1 MMKISNETK
10 VGALT
15 AISITLLILGF
26 NFLKGKNVFAKK
38 STMYVTFKRVEGLNV
53 ADGIKINGLRVGAV
67 EGLEEKDM
75 NLSEVVVAFQL
86 HKEINIPTDSYA
98 KIVATPLG
106 STAIIITMGNAKTFL
121 NEGDTLKGID
131 SKSMVEDLKETLQPT
146 VENVN
151 KTLATLDST
160 IRKIGNVF
168 DAEAKQNI
176 GRTLEE
182 LASTTSRLNTLL
194 EPNKGS
200 LAQTLEN
207 VKGFTGNLKQNNDSI
222 TAVVN
227 NLTKASRDLSSADIS
242 HTIASLE
249 KATTTLNAI
258 LLGIKE
264 GKGSLG
270 KLTTDEQLYKNL
282 NSTSNSLNILLQDLR
297 IHPKRYVQVSVFG
310 KKDKTAPL
318 MSPLTDSLSKQQ

>member
-10 VGALT
+10 IGALT
-15 AISITLLILGF
+15 AVSITLLILGF
-26 NFLKGKNVFAKK
+26 NFLKGKNIFVKK

-86 HKEINIPTDSYA
+86 LKQIYA

-106 STAIIITMGNAKTFL
+106 STAIVITMGSATTFL
-121 NEGDTLKGID
+121 NEGDTLKGME

-151 KTLATLDST
+151 RTLATLDST

-168 DAEAKQNI
+168 DAEAKKNI
-176 GRTLEE
+176 GSTLEE
-182 LASTTSRLNTLL
+182 LALTTSRLNALL
-194 EPNKGS
+194 EPNNGS

-227 NLTKASRDLSSADIS
+227 NLTKASRDLASADIS
-242 HTIASLE
+242 KTISSLE
-249 KATTTLNAI
+249 KATTTLNTI
-258 LLGIKE
+258 LAGIKD

-270 KLTTDEQLYKNL
+270 KFATDEQLYKNL
-282 NSTSNSLNILLQDLR
+282 NSTSNSLNTLLQDLR
-297 IHPKRYVQVSVFG
+297 LHPKRYVQVSVFG

-318 MSPLTDSLSKQQ
+318 MAPLPDSLSKQ

>member
-1 MMKISNETK
+1 
-10 VGALT
+10 
-15 AISITLLILGF
+15 
-26 NFLKGKNVFAKK
+26 
-38 STMYVTFKRVEGLNV
+38 MYVTFKRVEGLNV

-86 HKEINIPTDSYA
+86 LKQINIPTDSYA

-106 STAIIITMGNAKTFL
+106 STAIVITMGSATTFL
-121 NEGDTLKGID
+121 NEGDTLKGME

-151 KTLATLDST
+151 RTLATLDST

-168 DAEAKQNI
+168 DAEAKKNI
-176 GRTLEE
+176 GSTLEE
-182 LASTTSRLNTLL
+182 LALTTSRLNALL
-194 EPNKGS
+194 EPKNGS

-227 NLTKASRDLSSADIS
+227 NLTKASRDLASADIS
-242 HTIASLE
+242 KTISSLE
-249 KATTTLNAI
+249 KATTTLNTI
-258 LLGIKE
+258 LAGIKD

-270 KLTTDEQLYKNL
+270 KFATDEQLYKNL
-282 NSTSNSLNILLQDLR
+282 NSTSNSLNTLLQDLR
-297 IHPKRYVQVSVFG
+297 LHPKRYVQVSVFG

-318 MSPLTDSLSKQQ
+318 MAPLPDSLPKQ

>member
-1 MMKISNETK
+1 MIKISNETK

-26 NFLKGKNVFAKK
+26 NFLKGKNVFEKK
-38 STMYVTFKRVEGLNV
+38 ATMYVTFKRVEGLNI

-67 EGLEEKDM
+67 EGLEEKDA

-86 HKEINIPTDSYA
+86 VKEINIPTDSYA

-106 STAIIITMGNAKTFL
+106 STAIVITMGNAKTFL
-121 NEGDTLKGID
+121 NEGDTLTGME

-168 DAEAKQNI
+168 DANAKQNI
-176 GRTLEE
+176 GSTLEE
-182 LASTTSRLNTLL
+182 LALTTSRLNTLL

-227 NLTKASRDLSSADIS
+227 NLTKASRDLASADIS
-242 HTIASLE
+242 KTISSLE
-249 KATTTLNAI
+249 KATTTLNTI
-258 LLGIKE
+258 LAGIKE

-270 KLTTDEQLYKNL
+270 KLATDEQLYKNL
-282 NSTSNSLNILLQDLR
+282 NSTSNSLNVLIQDLR
-297 IHPKRYVQVSVFG
+297 LHPKRYVQVSVFG
-310 KKDKTAPL
+310 KKDKTGPLMAPL
-318 MSPLTDSLSKQQ
+318 PDSLSKQ

>member
-15 AISITLLILGF
+15 AVSITLLILGF

-38 STMYVTFKRVEGLNV
+38 ATMYVTFKRVEGLNV

-86 HKEINIPTDSYA
+86 LKEINIPTDSYA

-106 STAIIITMGNAKTFL
+106 STAIVITMGSAKTFL
-121 NEGDTLKGID
+121 NEGDNLKGME

-151 KTLATLDST
+151 RTLATLDST

-168 DAEAKQNI
+168 DAEAKKNI
-176 GRTLEE
+176 GSTLEE
-182 LASTTSRLNTLL
+182 LALTTSRLNALL
-194 EPNKGS
+194 EPNNGS
-200 LAQTLEN
+200 LIQTLEN

-227 NLTKASRDLSSADIS
+227 NLTKASRDLASADIS
-242 HTIASLE
+242 KTISSLE
-249 KATTTLNAI
+249 KATTTLNTI
-258 LLGIKE
+258 LAGIKD

-270 KLTTDEQLYKNL
+270 KFATDEQLYKNL
-282 NSTSNSLNILLQDLR
+282 NSTSNSLNTLLQDLR
-297 IHPKRYVQVSVFG
+297 LHPKRYVQVSVFG
-310 KKDKTAPL
+310 KKDKTGPLMAPL
-318 MSPLTDSLSKQQ
+318 PDSLPKQ

>member
-1 MMKISNETK
+1 
-10 VGALT
+10 
-15 AISITLLILGF
+15 
-26 NFLKGKNVFAKK
+26 LKGKNVFVKK

-86 HKEINIPTDSYA
+86 LKQINIPTDSYA

-106 STAIIITMGNAKTFL
+106 STAIVITMGSATTFL
-121 NEGDTLKGID
+121 NEGDTLKGME

-151 KTLATLDST
+151 RTLATLDST

-168 DAEAKQNI
+168 DAEAKKNI
-176 GRTLEE
+176 GSTLEE
-182 LASTTSRLNTLL
+182 LALTTSRLNALL
-194 EPNKGS
+194 EPKNGS

-227 NLTKASRDLSSADIS
+227 NLTKASRDLASADIS
-242 HTIASLE
+242 KTISSLE
-249 KATTTLNAI
+249 KATTTLNTI
-258 LLGIKE
+258 LAGIKD

-270 KLTTDEQLYKNL
+270 KFATDEQLYKNL
-282 NSTSNSLNILLQDLR
+282 NSTSNSLNTLLQDLR
-297 IHPKRYVQVSVFG
+297 LHPKRYVQVSVFG

-318 MSPLTDSLSKQQ
+318 MAPLPDSLSKQ